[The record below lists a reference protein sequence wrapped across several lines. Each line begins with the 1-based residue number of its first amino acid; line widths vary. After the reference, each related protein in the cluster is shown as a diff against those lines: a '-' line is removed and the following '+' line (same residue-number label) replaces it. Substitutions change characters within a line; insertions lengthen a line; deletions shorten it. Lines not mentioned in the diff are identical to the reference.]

1 MVGFMF
7 LYITVIKY
15 NRRFLLVRTHLP
27 EPDDLFAAASVVSV
41 DGVSLPVGEVDLLH
55 ATQHHLWQETTYQY
69 QYIKYEHF

>member
-1 MVGFMF
+1 MF

-55 ATQHHLWQETTYQY
+55 ATQHHL
-69 QYIKYEHF
+69 